1 MDVRTISLKIVIPVE
16 DEGGLAAVLSAH
28 FGRAPFFAVIEKE
41 EEGKI
46 ESVNMVSNRGQHTG
60 GRGLPAQ
67 NILALQPDIV
77 ISTGMGRRAIDIFQQ
92 NGVGVLQAPPGT
104 VDATMKL
111 FGEDKLPELTE
122 GCVHAKH

>member
-1 MDVRTISLKIVIPVE
+1 MDKIVIPVE
-16 DEGGLAAVLSAH
+16 DEGGLSAVLSLH
-28 FGRAPFFAVIEKE
+28 FGRAPFFVVLEKTKEGE
-41 EEGKI
+41 EL
-46 ESVNMVSNRGQHTG
+46 SVTTVSNRGQHTG

-92 NGVGVLQAPPGT
+92 NQVGVLQAPQGN
-104 VDATMKL
+104 VEAIMKL
-111 FGEDKLPELTE
+111 YEENKLPELTQ